1 MHHPKHLYVTGL
13 VTGVLCGLIS
23 ALTVYSTMQYIASQ
37 DLETTNPVIA
47 VVVISLLVGGIIG
60 SIVSF
65 TVHQVSK
72 SKTK

>member
-13 VTGVLCGLIS
+13 VTGLLCGLIS

-47 VVVISLLVGGIIG
+47 VVAISLLVGGIIG
-60 SIVSF
+60 LIVSF
-65 TVHQVSK
+65 AVHQVSK